1 MKQTG
6 APKKKSSRQKAPIQK
21 YRREIV
27 RDVVSS
33 GVSSKYIADKAVQ
46 IIIHTG
52 ADKHVDEQL
61 GTSDVFTPNIE
72 QKIVKK
78 RWFSDVFSQF
88 GDIRSILEVVT
99 VLYAIYRIN
108 DIARFVVGTLNGASK
123 IQGTVIQGNPK
134 SQKTVNRHQKNN
146 NNNNN
151 TGSSKG
157 SV

>member
-6 APKKKSSRQKAPIQK
+6 ALKKKSSRRKAPIQK

-108 DIARFVVGTLNGASK
+108 DISRFVVGTLNGASR
-123 IQGTVIQGNPK
+123 IHGTVAQGKPK
-134 SQKTVNRHQKNN
+134 SQKTVQRPGK